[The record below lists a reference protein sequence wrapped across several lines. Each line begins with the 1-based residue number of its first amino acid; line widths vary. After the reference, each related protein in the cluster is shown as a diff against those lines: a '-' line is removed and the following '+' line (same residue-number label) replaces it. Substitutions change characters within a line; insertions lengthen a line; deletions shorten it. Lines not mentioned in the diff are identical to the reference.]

1 MERVGI
7 DPELSLLL
15 ASVRSALWQKPL
27 QEDALSQV
35 RTLNAAQWDNLV
47 VASQKQTVTGLLFLA
62 LDRLPSEIKVPEG
75 ISLAL
80 MVAVDRIVR
89 MNARIHAA
97 EAQLLDLCAASGLH
111 PVQMKG
117 STAAARYPVPDYRES
132 GDIDLYLPHGEM
144 ELARELFDSA
154 GYAVSGAPDGSMR
167 FCVQEIEVDLHD
179 HYYDLYVDLRRLPPI
194 PSPEAELLM
203 LAAHA
208 LKHAAGTGVGLRQI
222 CDFALADRAYKGDP
236 RQLDAYF
243 HIAGLDLGVLLL
255 RDFVTAWLN
264 PGEDSAAD
272 REAEAASTP
281 LLKIVAE
288 GGNFGHFSSGR
299 VRRLYGSSLVRKM
312 DTALRMLRR
321 MPFAFRYAP
330 AGSWRR
336 VFELVRGQ

>member
-167 FCVQEIEVDLHD
+167 FCVQEIEVDLPKQQRFRQLFKAVFHLLS
-179 HYYDLYVDLRRLPPI
+179 HGRRL
-194 PSPEAELLM
+194 
-203 LAAHA
+203 
-208 LKHAAGTGVGLRQI
+208 GGG
-222 CDFALADRAYKGDP
+222 DFAFSDKGDVGKAFFL
-236 RQLDAYF
+236 RNRCQIVLDAVF
-243 HIAGLDLGVLLL
+243 KG
-255 RDFVTAWLN
+255 
-264 PGEDSAAD
+264 PGPNVFLSAET
-272 REAEAASTP
+272 RQFPRWHT
-281 LLKIVAE
+281 
-288 GGNFGHFSSGR
+288 
-299 VRRLYGSSLVRKM
+299 Y
-312 DTALRMLRR
+312 
-321 MPFAFRYAP
+321 
-330 AGSWRR
+330 
-336 VFELVRGQ
+336 